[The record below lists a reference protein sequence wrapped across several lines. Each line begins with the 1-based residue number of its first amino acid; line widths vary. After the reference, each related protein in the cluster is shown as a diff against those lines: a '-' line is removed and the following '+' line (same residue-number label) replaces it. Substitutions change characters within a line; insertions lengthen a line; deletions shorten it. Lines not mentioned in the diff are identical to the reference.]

1 MKGGTLR
8 VPLLD
13 LKAQWAQV
21 EGDVRAATDRVWESQ
36 RFIMGPEV
44 ASLEEEIA
52 AYCDCAH
59 AVGVSSGTDAL
70 LCAMM
75 ALEIGVNCEV
85 ITTPFTFFATAGCI
99 SRLGARAVF
108 VDIDPV
114 SYNIDPGRIEAAIT
128 DRTRAIIPV
137 HLFGQCAE
145 MDPILEI
152 ASGRGIPV
160 IEDAAQAIG
169 STYRGRKAGSMGTIG
184 CFSFFPS
191 KNLGCAGDGGMC
203 TTNDRVLAEK
213 MSIVRLHGGKPKY
226 YHRFVGANFR
236 LDAMQ
241 AAVVRAKLPRLE
253 GWHRCR
259 RENAAAYDRLLAD
272 APVEAPVIAEHNLTI
287 FNQYVIRSKDRDS
300 LREHLTRAG
309 IGTEVYYP
317 VPLHVQECFAD
328 LGYGRGAFSHSERAA
343 EEVLALPIYPELTHE
358 QVRYVAE
365 TVCCFAPSKSVP

>member
-1 MKGGTLR
+1 MKGGTLK

-21 EGDVRAATDRVWESQ
+21 ERDVRAATDRVWESQ

-44 ASLEEEIA
+44 AGLEEEIA
-52 AYCDCAH
+52 SYCDCAH

-85 ITTPFTFFATAGCI
+85 ITTPFTFFATGGCI

-114 SYNIDPGRIEAAIT
+114 SYNIDPGQIEAAIT

-137 HLFGQCAE
+137 HLYGQCAE

-152 ASGRGIPV
+152 ASRRGIPV

-169 STYRGRKAGSMGTIG
+169 STYRGRKAGNMGTIG

-191 KNLGCAGDGGMC
+191 KNLGCAGDGGIC

-213 MSIVRLHGGKPKY
+213 MSIVRLHGSKPKY
-226 YHRFVGANFR
+226 YHRFVGGNFK

-253 GWHRCR
+253 EWHGCR

-272 APVEAPVIAEHNLTI
+272 APVETPVIGEHNLTI

-317 VPLHVQECFAD
+317 VPLHMQECFAD
-328 LGYGRGAFSHSERAA
+328 LGYGIGDFPHSEKAA
-343 EEVLALPIYPELTHE
+343 EEVLALPIYPELTQE
-358 QVRYVAE
+358 QIHYVAE
-365 TVCCFAPSKSVP
+365 AVCCFAPLKSVP